1 MTAAKAPQS
10 DSLKTVRSS
19 RTFHIGDATLPAATL
34 DPGLY
39 VVATPIGNLADV
51 TLRALAILAGADA
64 ILAEDTRISRT
75 LLARYGIESPLSAYH
90 EHNAAEARP
99 RALRRIA
106 EGQALALISD
116 AGTPLISDP
125 GYKLV
130 SEAIEHGF
138 AVTAAPGPSAA
149 LAALC
154 VAGLPTDRFYF
165 EGFLPPRSSARRER
179 INALAAVP
187 GSLIFYEAAGRLA
200 ETLAD
205 LALEL
210 GPRPAA
216 VARELTKLHEEV
228 RRGALD
234 KLAADY
240 AAGGAPR
247 GEIVI
252 VVGPVEARPAV
263 SEAALDREIAEQLAN
278 SFGQGRR
285 RGDRRQAWTAET
297 AGLCARSGDCRRPA
311 VRSER
316 READRAPAR
325 RASLRPQSGIDRGAA
340 LVPQGLHH
348 PGAAVRRVGRRNR
361 PRRETRRLDRLCRSQ
376 SAGRSRSRGDRDQ
389 RHEAAANRSRRARV
403 AHAKSMG
410 GGPDVAGRRR
420 LRRPRPPSPPRARR
434 V

>member
-1 MTAAKAPQS
+1 MRG
-10 DSLKTVRSS
+10 RS
-19 RTFHIGDATLPAATL
+19 P
-34 DPGLY
+34 P
-39 VVATPIGNLADV
+39 
-51 TLRALAILAGADA
+51 
-64 ILAEDTRISRT
+64 
-75 LLARYGIESPLSAYH
+75 YH

-99 RALRRIA
+99 RALKRIA

-130 SEAIEHGF
+130 AEAIELGF
-138 AVTAAPGPSAA
+138 AVIAAPGPSAA

-165 EGFLPPRSSARRER
+165 EGFLPPRQSARRER

-187 GSLIFYEAAGRLA
+187 GTLIFYEAAGRLA

-234 KLAADY
+234 KLAAEY

-252 VVGPVEARPAV
+252 VVGAAEERAV
-263 SEAALDREIAEQLAN
+263 ISEAALDQEIAEQLDKPV
-278 SFGQGRR
+278 GQGRG
-285 RGDRRQAWTAET
+285 RGDRRQTWAAET
-297 AGLCARSGDCRRPA
+297 AGLCARAGDCRRPA
-311 VRSER
+311 MRSRADQRTER
-316 READRAPAR
+316 RRDAHLYGLKAESIAALLLRLKGYTILAR
-325 RASLRPQSGIDRGAA
+325 RFVVSGGEIDLVARRGGSIAFVEVKARADLEVAA
-340 LVPQGLHH
+340 IAISATKRRRIARAARVWLTRNPWAAGL
-348 PGAAVRRVGRRNR
+348 
-361 PRRETRRLDRLCRSQ
+361 TL
-376 SAGRSRSRGDRDQ
+376 RGDAVFVARGRLP
-389 RHEAAANRSRRARV
+389 RHE
-403 AHAKSMG
+403 
-410 GGPDVAGRRR
+410 PDAYR
-420 LRRPRPPSPPRARR
+420 LEID
-434 V
+434 